1 MRADVFLVEQGYAKS
16 RSEAKAAIRLGH
28 VRANGVAVLKSSQ
41 MLAPDAAIEYQPPHP
56 FVSRGGVKLKAA
68 LDHFA
73 LSPDGRVCLDLGA
86 STGGFTQVLLEGGAT
101 KVHAVDVGRGQM
113 EQGVAN
119 DARVI
124 RHEGLNARDL
134 SAADIEDSIGA
145 ITADLSFI
153 GLELAL
159 PPALSL
165 AARDAW
171 MVALVKPQFEVGLAA
186 IGKGGIVRDKAVR
199 DAAVTKIATFVA
211 RLGWTVLGD
220 IESPIA
226 GGDGNIEYLLAARKS

>member
-1 MRADVFLVEQGYAKS
+1 MRADVFLVERGYAKS
-16 RSEAKAAIRLGH
+16 RSEAQSAIRLGH
-28 VRANGVAVLKSSQ
+28 VRANGMTVLKSSQ
-41 MLAPDAAIEYQPPHP
+41 MLASDAAIEYQPPHP

-73 LSPDGRVCLDLGA
+73 LSPKGRVCLDLGA

-134 SAADIEDSIGA
+134 SAADIGDPIGA

-171 MVALVKPQFEVGLAA
+171 MVALVKPQFEVGRAA

-199 DAAVTKIATFVA
+199 EAAVTKIATFVA
-211 RLGWTVLGD
+211 RSGWTVLGD

-226 GGDGNIEYLLAARKS
+226 GGDGNIEYLLAARKA